1 MKILAIGDIVG
12 EIGLNKLKK
21 ELPQIINDE
30 KIDFV
35 VVNAENTS
43 GGMGLTIKDFNT
55 LLKMPI
61 DAITMGNHTWDKK
74 DIIDIFKTENA
85 LIRPLNYPEGT
96 VGLGFNIYPL
106 SDGRKIA
113 VAQLLGQVFMRDV
126 NDPFQA
132 IEQITQKYTLGKD
145 YNALIIDYDR
155 VTDAETLYDEIYEKL
170 KEVEFFTKKGEGQ
183 LIIISYD
190 SYNPKIWSQVRA
202 IVQKE
207 NLVEMKKFLYLKD
220 NHQGIRDAYVFWLK

>member
-1 MKILAIGDIVG
+1 MKLFLPIFVSVFLLFGNISISHA
-12 EIGLNKLKK
+12 EI
-21 ELPQIINDE
+21 EE
-30 KIDFV
+30 
-35 VVNAENTS
+35 EET
-43 GGMGLTIKDFNT
+43 
-55 LLKMPI
+55 
-61 DAITMGNHTWDKK
+61 
-74 DIIDIFKTENA
+74 
-85 LIRPLNYPEGT
+85 Y
-96 VGLGFNIYPL
+96 
-106 SDGRKIA
+106 GR
-113 VAQLLGQVFMRDV
+113 
-126 NDPFQA
+126 
-132 IEQITQKYTLGKD
+132 